1 MSLPGFS
8 TVPEPGS
15 ERRVRS
21 DYPANLTDAGKP
33 HRTDRQSDDREQ
45 TAEKQVVDLL
55 TLLVLIG
62 AELILQGFGLD
73 FEPVF
78 NAIMVVAIIVAIIYQ
93 RRQTKLV
100 VSSGA

>member
-1 MSLPGFS
+1 M
-8 TVPEPGS
+8 
-15 ERRVRS
+15 
-21 DYPANLTDAGKP
+21 
-33 HRTDRQSDDREQ
+33 
-45 TAEKQVVDLL
+45 VDLL